1 MDNKEKRGF
10 HPIYILA
17 VLYVAAVY
25 LFPLIFGGMSQNT
38 TGEQD
43 ISIWPLLIPFA
54 FGLINLFVVIGG
66 RNRIERVQLLNCA
79 VFIKYAL
86 IPFYIIGG
94 LCIALMILLMFTPVV
109 IMVFVGPVMAAM
121 LSTLGWIAMVGAA
134 SYSIGYIVKSCKQ
147 GVHGKVLSVIAG
159 ICQFFFTA
167 DVISIMVLALKEK
180 KCVKMTIALLILF
193 VLAIITT
200 AVIVTG
206 LVIRAIF

>member
-25 LFPLIFGGMSQNT
+25 LFPVIFGGMSQNT

-94 LCIALMILLMFTPVV
+94 LCIAVMILLPLLNGTMD
-109 IMVFVGPVMAAM
+109 
-121 LSTLGWIAMVGAA
+121 L
-134 SYSIGYIVKSCKQ
+134 
-147 GVHGKVLSVIAG
+147 
-159 ICQFFFTA
+159 TA
-167 DVISIMVLALKEK
+167 TRTA
-180 KCVKMTIALLILF
+180 LILKKTISMQ
-193 VLAIITT
+193 LS
-200 AVIVTG
+200 
-206 LVIRAIF
+206 LQNSLRYR